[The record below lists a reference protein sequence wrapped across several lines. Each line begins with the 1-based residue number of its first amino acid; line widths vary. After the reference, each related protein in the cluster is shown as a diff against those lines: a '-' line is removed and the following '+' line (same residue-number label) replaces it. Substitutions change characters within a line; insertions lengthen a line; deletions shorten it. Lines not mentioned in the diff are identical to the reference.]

1 MERRR
6 TVTLQQEE
14 DRTRLGRKLG
24 QQAVALAVEGRWDEA
39 VAANQA
45 ILERFPDE
53 VAACNRLGR
62 ALIELGR
69 FAEADEAYQR
79 SLEIHPGNSIAMK
92 NIERLKTW
100 MGAGQLEEE
109 RARRLGKAF
118 FASAVGKTGVVVLT
132 NVLAL
137 DRIGEIGAGGVG
149 ALRRRGQRVYV
160 EDSEGHL
167 LGELEPRQGAR
178 LAKLMQ
184 GGNEYSATVL
194 TTSEGGTQVLVREE
208 SQHPSQVGQA
218 SFPPTQADRLYGQL
232 DRVSPVET
240 PPIVDQA
247 RRPAASTEGMS
258 EGEAGESFSGEE
270 DRGLLEGFTLVE
282 KPGDKE
288 GSVE

>member
-1 MERRR
+1 
-6 TVTLQQEE
+6 VTLQQEE

-24 QQAVALAVEGRWDEA
+24 QQAVALTVEGRWDEA

-45 ILERFPDE
+45 IVERFPDE
-53 VAACNRLGR
+53 VAAWNRLGR

-69 FAEADEAYQR
+69 FAEAAEAYQR
-79 SLEIHPGNSIAMK
+79 SLEIGPGNSIAMK

-100 MGAGQLEEE
+100 TSAGQLGEEKE
-109 RARRLGKAF
+109 RGLGKEF
-118 FASAVGKTGVVVLT
+118 FASTVGKTGVVVLT
-132 NVLAL
+132 NVLAV
-137 DRIGEIGAGGVG
+137 DRIGEIGAGGVV
-149 ALRRRGQRVYV
+149 ALQRRGQRIYV
-160 EDSEGHL
+160 EDGEGHL
-167 LGELEPRQGAR
+167 LGELEPRQGTR

-194 TTSEGGTQVLVREE
+194 TTSEGGTQVLVREDF
-208 SQHPSQVGQA
+208 QHPSQVGQA

-247 RRPAASTEGMS
+247 RRPSASTEGMS
-258 EGEAGESFSGEE
+258 DGDAGESFSGEE

-282 KPGDKE
+282 KPGNKE

>member
-1 MERRR
+1 M
-6 TVTLQQEE
+6 TLQQEE

-24 QQAVALAVEGRWDEA
+24 QQAVALAVQGRWEEA
-39 VAANQA
+39 VAANRG

-53 VAACNRLGR
+53 AAACNRLGR

-69 FAEADEAYQR
+69 FGEAGEAYQR
-79 SLEIHPGNSIAMK
+79 SLEISPGNSIAMK

-100 MGAGQLEEE
+100 TSAGQLEEE
-109 RARRLGKAF
+109 KARSLGKEF
-118 FASAVGKTGVVVLT
+118 FASTVGKTGVVVLT
-132 NVLAL
+132 NVSAP
-137 DRIGEIGAGGVG
+137 DRIAEIGAGGVV
-149 ALRRRGQRVYV
+149 ALRPRGQRVYV
-160 EDSEGHL
+160 EDGEGHL
-167 LGELEPRQGAR
+167 LGELAPKQGTR
-178 LAKLMQ
+178 ISKLMQ

-194 TTSEGGTQVLVREE
+194 TTSEGGTQVLVREDF
-208 SQHPSQVGQA
+208 QHPSQVGQA

-247 RRPAASTEGMS
+247 RRPAASMEGMS
-258 EGEAGESFSGEE
+258 DSDAGEAFSEEE

-288 GSVE
+288 GNVE